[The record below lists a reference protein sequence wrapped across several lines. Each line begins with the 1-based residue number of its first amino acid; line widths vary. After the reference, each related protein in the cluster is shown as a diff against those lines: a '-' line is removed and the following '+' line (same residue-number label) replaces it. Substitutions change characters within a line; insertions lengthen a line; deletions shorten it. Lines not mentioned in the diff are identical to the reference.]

1 MQAIYVHIACKNKE
15 KKNKIKKIIYL

>member
-15 KKNKIKKIIYL
+15 NKNKIKKIIYL